1 MNTLIINT
9 HDGREFVPAGNAVAR
24 LASMPVPPLRAG
36 LAAQIEAMQISAAH
50 QTMMTGRRASLRAS
64 SSDGTPL
71 RVIERLP
78 ALLDALPSAG
88 AKDGLTAVAL
98 AEKLGWSI
106 SMLHEVVAHAVK
118 AKAIV
123 RHMRGSGVGS
133 VIYFKPLGGQP

>member
-1 MNTLIINT
+1 MITLIINT

-36 LAAQIEAMQISAAH
+36 IAAQIDA
-50 QTMMTGRRASLRAS
+50 LRAEAEMRGARLTHRATLRAA

-118 AKAIV
+118 TQAIV

-133 VIYFKPLGGQP
+133 VIYFKPLGVQS